1 MSVRSFYFVLACA
14 ACAHYDN
21 QNTEDIILNK
31 DIKPASLYAANSTIN
46 TDGEENTLATKKE
59 AVGTNGDIIY
69 DLSGRFYLYLLLSL
83 KYNLLQNASG
93 EINYI
98 YILIKC
104 I

>member
-14 ACAHYDN
+14 ACAHCDD

-69 DLSGRFYLYLLLSL
+69 DLSGRFLFIFIIKL
-83 KYNLLQNASG
+83 KIQS
-93 EINYI
+93 IT
-98 YILIKC
+98 KC
-104 I
+104 KW